1 MIALYARV
9 STQEQA
15 QHGCSISEQLERMEK
30 YCEAMRWKKT
40 KQYADPGF
48 SGAKLERPALQ
59 RLIEDVKAGRI
70 QRVVVYKLDRL
81 SRSQKDTL
89 CLIEDTF
96 LAHGVEFVSICEN
109 FDTSTPFGRAMIGIL
124 AVFAQLEREQIKERM
139 TMGREAMLKSGRYI
153 CRKPPFGY
161 AWSDDH
167 RLMVPKDDEAAVVR
181 MIYQDFASGARYYA
195 IYMKLREIGFPMSD
209 TSVRDVL
216 TRRAYIGEIEY
227 SGKIYQGAHEPII
240 DRDLFDR
247 VQSIVARNAVA
258 FKEYNA
264 RPGHATSIL
273 GGLLVCG
280 KCGYKYVRTKWN
292 YKEPRYCCSTR
303 TARHRDVRDAVCDG
317 AHWIIGELDAL
328 VLGEIR
334 KLALDPSAID
344 ETETPDPGLER
355 TLLEE
360 RVKKA
365 EKQVERLIDLYS
377 IGEISPELLN
387 GKIEAANATLVSLRD
402 KLSTMKVDARLP
414 KTEAKRIVTDL
425 GDVLDTGSFEEIRAV
440 VTALIDKIVITDGD
454 VDIYWSFA

>member
-15 QHGCSISEQLERMEK
+15 QHGYSIAEQLERMEK

-48 SGAKLERPALQ
+48 SGAKMDRPALQ
-59 RLIEDVKAGRI
+59 RLIADVKAGRI
-70 QRVVVYKLDRL
+70 QRIVVYKLDRL

-109 FDTSTPFGRAMIGIL
+109 FDTATPFGRAMIGIL

-139 TMGREAMLKSGRYI
+139 MMGKEAMLKSGRYI

-161 AWSDDH
+161 TWDEDH

-181 MIYQDFASGARYYA
+181 MMYSDCASGEHYYS
-195 IYMKLREIGFPMSD
+195 IYRKLQEIGFPMSD
-209 TSVRDVL
+209 TNVRDIL
-216 TRRAYIGEIEY
+216 TRRTYIGEIEY
-227 SGKIYQGAHEPII
+227 SGKIYPGAHEPII
-240 DRDLFDR
+240 DRDLFER
-247 VQSIVARNAVA
+247 VQQIIARNAAA
-258 FKEYNA
+258 FKNLNA

-317 AHWIIGELDAL
+317 AHWKMGELDAL

-334 KLALDPSAID
+334 KLALDPSAI
-344 ETETPDPGLER
+344 EKAEAPDPGLER
-355 TLLEE
+355 SILEDQI
-360 RVKKA
+360 KKA
-365 EKQVERLIDLYS
+365 ERQVSRLLDLYS
-377 IGEISPELLN
+377 TGDVSAEILH
-387 GKIEAANATLVSLRD
+387 GKIAEANMRLVSLRD
-402 KLSTMKVDARLP
+402 KLSELSTKARLP
-414 KTEAKRIVTDL
+414 KSEARRIVTSL
-425 GDVLDTGSFEEIRAV
+425 GDVLDRGSFEQVRTV
-440 VTALIDKIVITDGD
+440 VTSLIDKIVITDGD